1 MTRKERQNDGLLRTV
16 QNHMIRIAEGESQFG
31 DIRPVRSIC

>member
-1 MTRKERQNDGLLRTV
+1 MTRRERLGGLLRTV

-31 DIRPVRSIC
+31 DIRPVRPTC